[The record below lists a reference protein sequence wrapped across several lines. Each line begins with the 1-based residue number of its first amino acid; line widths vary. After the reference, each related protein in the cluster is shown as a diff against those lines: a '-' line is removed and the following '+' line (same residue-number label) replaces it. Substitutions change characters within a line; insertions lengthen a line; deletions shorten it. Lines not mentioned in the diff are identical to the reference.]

1 MRILHVVTRSEF
13 GGAQGVVR
21 TLAEAQ
27 SAQGHSVG
35 IAAGLEGF
43 WEAFAGMDRRVESI
57 SLPLL
62 VRAIRPKEDLM
73 ALVALGALFRRWKPD
88 IVHLHTS
95 KAGALGRLAAGVD
108 RRHIV
113 YTMHGYDQI
122 RVLNQIGRAHV

>member
-43 WEAFAGMDRRVESI
+43 WEAFAGMDRRGGAI
-57 SLPLL
+57 SPSLL
-62 VRAIRPKEDLM
+62 VRGLTPKK
-73 ALVALGALFRRWKPD
+73 KP
-88 IVHLHTS
+88 I
-95 KAGALGRLAAGVD
+95 ALAAPGGFF
-108 RRHIV
+108 
-113 YTMHGYDQI
+113 M
-122 RVLNQIGRAHV
+122 